1 MRKTERHV
9 LEECSDEE
17 LLREIEN
24 RMKKAK
30 RKITLADYTKE
41 VKPKRTF
48 SDYLKDFY
56 SKHPI
61 RTEDKK
67 KRVIVSAGRVIF

>member
-1 MRKTERHV
+1 MRKTERHI
-9 LEECSDEE
+9 LEKCSDEE
-17 LLREIEN
+17 LLREVEN

-30 RKITLADYTKE
+30 PKVTLTDYTKE

-48 SDYLKDFY
+48 SEYLKDYY
-56 SKHPI
+56 SKHSLKS
-61 RTEDKK
+61 DKK